1 MEPRRTGGRRP
12 ERGFRWKAGDAR
24 RLRRGRRL
32 RREAGNRR
40 WKRGRLMEPRRT
52 GGRWL
57 GRGFRREA
65 GDARRPRC
73 GRRLRREAGN
83 RRWKR
88 GRLMEPRRAGGR
100 RPEREFRWEAG
111 NARREGRG
119 RRLRRG
125 RGLHREAGGGSWRRA
140 RGEGSPPTP
149 RRGRRSRAGNRAPAR
164 AAPRL
169 SLRRAR
175 AGTACARTP
184 ARAGFPRAGD
194 SGRRSCAARSRTAP
208 RGRTRRQIRAGFPRN
223 TGYSGLP
230 VRVLRRRRSARKA
243 SPPSVRRGSARCG
256 ERRAKAPPRRFPPA
270 RDGIHPRFRARST
283 IRARCRRRAR
293 RFPARPSIPRA
304 RRLLRPAGLLRKAAA
319 RAARPHCGARTQGAT
334 PTSRLPPWARAS
346 EALPLKGLPPRR
358 ESRCRTSFPLRPA
371 CAGSGTGAT
380 ARPCAPRTRAPV
392 RRGWPRAAA

>member
-1 MEPRRTGGRRP
+1 MEPRHTGGRR
-12 ERGFRWKAGDAR
+12 
-24 RLRRGRRL
+24 
-32 RREAGNRR
+32 
-40 WKRGRLMEPRRT
+40 
-52 GGRWL
+52 L
-57 GRGFRREA
+57 GRG
-65 GDARRPRC
+65 
-73 GRRLRREAGN
+73 
-83 RRWKR
+83 
-88 GRLMEPRRAGGR
+88 
-100 RPEREFRWEAG
+100 FRWEAG

-149 RRGRRSRAGNRAPAR
+149 RRGRRSRTGNRAPAR

-184 ARAGFPRAGD
+184 ARAGFPRAGG

-208 RGRTRRQIRAGFPRN
+208 RGRSCRQIRAGFPRN

-283 IRARCRRRAR
+283 IRARCRRHAR

-319 RAARPHCGARTQGAT
+319 RAARPHCGARAQGAT

-346 EALPLKGLPPRR
+346 EALPLKGSPPRR

-371 CAGSGTGAT
+371 GAGSGTGAT

>member
-1 MEPRRTGGRRP
+1 MEPRRAGGRRLG
-12 ERGFRWKAGDAR
+12 RGFHREAGDAR
-24 RLRRGRRL
+24 RLRRGRR
-32 RREAGNRR
+32 
-40 WKRGRLMEPRRT
+40 
-52 GGRWL
+52 
-57 GRGFRREA
+57 F
-65 GDARRPRC
+65 
-73 GRRLRREAGN
+73 RREAGN

-88 GRLMEPRRAGGR
+88 GRLMEPRRACGR

-149 RRGRRSRAGNRAPAR
+149 RRDRRSRAGKRAPAR

-184 ARAGFPRAGD
+184 ARAGFPRAGG

-243 SPPSVRRGSARCG
+243 SPPSVSRGSARCG
-256 ERRAKAPPRRFPPA
+256 ERRAKAPPRRFPPV

-304 RRLLRPAGLLRKAAA
+304 RRLLRPAGLPRKAAA
-319 RAARPHCGARTQGAT
+319 RAARPHCGARAQGAT
-334 PTSRLPPWARAS
+334 LTSRLPPWARAS

-371 CAGSGTGAT
+371 CAGSGTGVT

>member
-1 MEPRRTGGRRP
+1 MEPRRAGGRRLGRGFHREAGDARRLRRGRRFCREAGNRRWKRGRLMKPRRTGGRRP
-12 ERGFRWKAGDAR
+12 ERGFR
-24 RLRRGRRL
+24 
-32 RREAGNRR
+32 
-40 WKRGRLMEPRRT
+40 
-52 GGRWL
+52 
-57 GRGFRREA
+57 REA
-65 GDARRPRC
+65 GDARR
-73 GRRLRREAGN
+73 G
-83 RRWKR
+83 
-88 GRLMEPRRAGGR
+88 
-100 RPEREFRWEAG
+100 
-111 NARREGRG
+111 GRG

-149 RRGRRSRAGNRAPAR
+149 RQGRCSRAGKRAPAR

-184 ARAGFPRAGD
+184 ARAGFPRAGG

-208 RGRTRRQIRAGFPRN
+208 RGRTCRQIRAGFPRN

-304 RRLLRPAGLLRKAAA
+304 RRLLRPAGLPRKAAA
-319 RAARPHCGARTQGAT
+319 RAARPHCGARAQGAT

-346 EALPLKGLPPRR
+346 EALPLKGSPPRR